1 MEAITDGVRQA
12 ILRIADGDS
21 TFNAPH
27 ELFYDAIRQAV
38 KDAVFQIATNATDA
52 PSEDFYDAIRDGIEA
67 AFSSRLP

>member
-1 MEAITDGVRQA
+1 MEAITDGVMRA
-12 ILRIADGDS
+12 ILRIADGGGIYD
-21 TFNAPH
+21 APH

-52 PSEDFYDAIRDGIEA
+52 PSADFYGSIRDGIET